1 MELGIV
7 ITIAVGVI
15 VAIFQDQLKSLGHRI
30 ADLARKT
37 ASGRHSDSPSVGPVS
52 KRLRSMSGVQQ
63 TSTTRA
69 ATAMVCAKALR
80 SFNMP
85 SQR

>member
-52 KRLRSMSGVQQ
+52 LPREPAPQRVVVAIVQ
-63 TSTTRA
+63 RGRE
-69 ATAMVCAKALR
+69 VILVR
-80 SFNMP
+80 
-85 SQR
+85 R